1 MRPETSTKENPMKE
15 YRNNSS
21 RLDGFLPIE
30 ITNEAQ
36 VRPTPMATP
45 IKAQEAI
52 APAINLKPKTS
63 ILKGSFIKIFFNQNR
78 FTVSKVNAMKIL
90 KLDMLR

>member
-1 MRPETSTKENPMKE
+1 MKE

-52 APAINLKPKTS
+52 APAINLKPKTKTS
-63 ILKGSFIKIFFNQNR
+63 GPRPIAPIPFG
-78 FTVSKVNAMKIL
+78 
-90 KLDMLR
+90 